1 MTIEPQKHH
10 FKTDDRIALDNNT
23 LHAAFGL
30 DTRIHEYAKKVGIS
44 VDDVMTYCNVGML
57 YPKNL
62 NHEQRKSLNQ
72 LLAIIKS
79 SYKKELRVVITPTV
93 RSEVYDN
100 RLSFSPTK
108 PNIFFQNYMV
118 EHIMFDEHQ
127 QKFIDELTSDLLA
140 KQAIQRQHNGHIYT
154 KTMSAFD
161 GNNNPKNFDHDA
173 RIFAES
179 VFAGVNLFTF
189 DNDFERRELIYH
201 VVKEF
206 ENKHPET
213 KGISNFKIFPD
224 VQKNKLQDKYVFEK

>member
-1 MTIEPQKHH
+1 MTIEPQKCH
-10 FKTDDRIALDNNT
+10 FKTDERIALDNNT

-30 DTRIHEYAKKVGIS
+30 DARIREYAKKVRIS

-62 NHEQRKSLNQ
+62 SHEQRKSLNK

-118 EHIMFDEHQ
+118 EHIAFDERQ

-140 KQAIQRQHNGHIYT
+140 KQEIQRQHKGHIYT
-154 KTMSAFD
+154 RIMSAFD
-161 GNNNPKNFDHDA
+161 GNKNPNNFDHDA

-179 VFAGVNLFTF
+179 IFAGVNLFTF
-189 DNDFERRELIYH
+189 DSDFEKRELIYH
-201 VVKEF
+201 TVKEF
-206 ENKHPET
+206 EKKHPET

-224 VQKNKLQDKYVFEK
+224 VQKNKPQDKYVFEK